1 MSTPFHTLL
10 HRNSLAALLLLALSV
25 VSCRKLI
32 EIPNNPPTEVPSAA
46 VFADSVDIMAAM
58 AGIYGNF
65 KVSGG
70 GSNISS
76 GLVTEYTGLSSD
88 ELVDNNASD
97 APGLQLYND
106 ALVSTN
112 GSLET
117 MWQGPYFSLY
127 AVNAALQGID
137 TSRAAITPAFKSQ
150 LLGELHVIRA
160 FFYFHLVNLFG
171 GVPLITETNYN
182 ITASQPRASVDSVYS
197 LIISD
202 LTSARSMLTASYPS
216 TGRARVNL
224 YTADALLAKVYLYR
238 GQWTNAAN
246 MVSEV
251 VNSGLYSLV
260 SDPTK
265 VYLDG
270 STEAI
275 WQLPGKGITQ
285 QTTEAFTLTP
295 YSAYSVPNYTLD
307 TLLLNAFEPG
317 DTRRTGWVGT
327 STVGGKTYYYS
338 YKYKNRTATA
348 IPTEDYM
355 MFRLGELY
363 LVRAEALAQQGK
375 ADSALADMNQL
386 RTRAGLAAVTT
397 VASQADLLN
406 AIAHE
411 RRIELFCEWGNR
423 WYDLKRTGA
432 ADTVMSQEKPGWVS
446 FDALY
451 PIPSTEITDNS
462 FLIQNPGY

>member
-1 MSTPFHTLL
+1 MRTPFHTFL
-10 HRNSLAALLLLALSV
+10 HRKSLAALLLLALSV
-25 VSCRKLI
+25 VSCKKLI
-32 EIPNNPPTEVPSAA
+32 EIPNNPPTEIPSAS
-46 VFADSVDIMAAM
+46 VFADSLDIMAAM

-76 GLVTEYTGLSSD
+76 GLVTQYTGLSSD
-88 ELVDNNASD
+88 ELGDNNASD
-97 APGLQLYND
+97 ATGLQFYND

-112 GSLET
+112 GSLEP
-117 MWQGPYFSLY
+117 MWQGPYVSLY
-127 AVNAALQGID
+127 AVNAALNAID
-137 TSRAAITPAFKSQ
+137 TAKSAITPALKSQ

-160 FFYFHLVNLFG
+160 FYYFHLVNLFG
-171 GVPLITETNYN
+171 GVPLVTETDFNV
-182 ITASQPRASVDSVYS
+182 TASQPRASVDSGYS

-202 LTSARSMLTASYPS
+202 LTSARPLLTAAYPS

-224 YTADALLAKVYLYR
+224 YTADALLAKVCLYR
-238 GQWTNAAN
+238 GQWANAAN

-285 QTTEAFTLTP
+285 QTTEAFTLVP
-295 YSAYSVPNYTLD
+295 FSAYSVPNNTL
-307 TLLLNAFEPG
+307 TTFLLNAFEPG
-317 DTRRTGWVGT
+317 DTRRTAWVGT
-327 STVGGKTYYYS
+327 SSVGGKTYYYP

-348 IPTEDYM
+348 ATTEDYM

-363 LVRAEALAQQGK
+363 LIRAEALAQQGK
-375 ADSALADMNQL
+375 TDSALADMNEL

-397 VASQADLLN
+397 VASQTDLLK

-411 RRIELFCEWGNR
+411 RQTELFCEWGNR

-432 ADTVMSQEKPGWVS
+432 ADSVMSQEKPGWVS